1 MCDEREQLLDYLYDV
16 CEADERRRVEAHL
29 ETCDSC
35 RDEIS
40 SLRAVRLDLLAWN
53 VPDHGSVWQPFAPAR
68 LRPWYR
74 EVPLWALATAASLM
88 FLFGFGGGMLA
99 RQLAPRDVTAGSVS
113 APIVTPILSPSPTK
127 AEMAAMEKRILATVQ
142 TQVDQRIQPVAAHF
156 RGQSAVMAK
165 DEVMQEVQRLLAS
178 SEERQRQALATS
190 MRTLLQDS
198 EKTFVRRTKFDS
210 FVNRD
215 LDPMVRWEV
224 TQAMQQGGRQ

>member
-1 MCDEREQLLDYLYDV
+1 MAAICAGTA
-16 CEADERRRVEAHL
+16 EAL
-29 ETCDSC
+29 
-35 RDEIS
+35 
-40 SLRAVRLDLLAWN
+40 
-53 VPDHGSVWQPFAPAR
+53 
-68 LRPWYR
+68 YR
-74 EVPLWALATAASLM
+74 EVPVWALATAASLM

-99 RQLAPRDVTAGSVS
+99 RQLAPRDVVAGSVS

-156 RGQSAVMAK
+156 RGQSAVVAK
-165 DEVMQEVQRLLAS
+165 DEVMQEVQRLVAS

-190 MRTLLQDS
+190 MRTLLQDW
-198 EKTFVRRTKFDS
+198 KTFVRRTKFDS